1 METGYIFLAVL
12 IFLMYG
18 ITLWYSSIEG
28 FEDGGDSEVFEDVA
42 KIYDSTYASIYDMLW
57 HPNEKLKYER
67 VSIQDISLA
76 DQQTTSVK
84 VADLCCGTAP
94 NACWFKELGVDYT
107 GVDISESMI
116 EQARKAC
123 PKASFQT
130 GNVLDVHL
138 FPQKSKSHCLLTGF
152 SIYEF
157 QNPKI
162 VSDNAYQWLKP
173 DGYFI
178 VHMVDPDKFDPLL
191 DLASPFAA
199 FSLQKY
205 SIDRVTDSV
214 IYFDKFKYTGKFSKK
229 KDDDN
234 ASFDEIFSYY
244 DKTSNNGVKYREN
257 KHRLN
262 MPSKERLIDIIK
274 TSGFRHVE
282 NVDLVRCGRE
292 YQYLVYFTK

>member
-1 METGYIFLAVL
+1 METAYIFLAVL
-12 IFLMYG
+12 VFLMYG

-28 FEDGGDSEVFEDVA
+28 FEDGGESEVFEDIA

-67 VSIQDISLA
+67 VSIQDIALA
-76 DQQTTSVK
+76 EHPVTSVQI
-84 VADLCCGTAP
+84 ADLCCGTAP

-116 EQARKAC
+116 THARETC

-138 FPQKSKSHCLLTGF
+138 FPQKSKSHCLLNGF

-162 VSDNAYQWLKP
+162 VSDNVYQWLKP

-229 KDDDN
+229 KDEDA

-244 DKTSNNGVKYREN
+244 DKDGNKGVKYREN

-262 MPSKERLIDIIK
+262 MPSKERLIDIVK